1 LDASR
6 RDILLDAVLLELSRT
21 GYAELSFQG
30 VLADAGVTENEFAS
44 EFGEKD
50 VALFAAYRRLSERVV
65 DQAMG
70 SCSEEERWPERI
82 RSGLKAVL
90 DLLATEPDMARVL
103 TRSFPGIRPATYQ
116 CYVDLL
122 ARFLPAMHAG
132 RDYSGVDEEL
142 PGQVELLA
150 VGAAESIIFVE
161 VDAGRAERLPRML
174 PEILFSILVPFL
186 GPERAAEEMNSA
198 AAAS

>member
-1 LDASR
+1 LDATR

-30 VLADAGVTENEFAS
+30 ALADAEVTQSEFAS

-50 VALFAAYRRLSERVV
+50 IVLFAAYRRLSERVL
-65 DQAMG
+65 DEAM
-70 SCSEEERWPERI
+70 SKCSDEERWPDRI

-90 DLLATEPDMARVL
+90 ELLATEPEMAMVL
-103 TRSFPGIRPATYQ
+103 TRSFPGIRPSTYQ

-122 ARFLPAMHAG
+122 ASFVPAMHAG

-142 PGQVELLA
+142 PGHVELLA

-161 VDAGRAERLPRML
+161 VDAGRAERLPGML

-198 AAAS
+198 AATS